1 MSRGDAIA
9 PAVLCHPQ
17 AGKQRPGVRGR
28 FPGQS
33 QDRALRHRR
42 RSIGKFLRLPV
53 GPAPGKRICAHAP
66 TKVTGW
72 RWLDP
77 LRQEWAC
84 EVDILP
90 LPWYADEKRG
100 QGAAATF
107 LGLTLKGSAQTGRGV
122 WSASAVGDCCCFQ
135 IHRDRLVRSFP
146 LRRSQDFSNRPELLN
161 SKSEDKSSPGHHR
174 RYTRGRWRVKDR
186 FLLMTDAI
194 AHWFL
199 SRHEAKGKPW
209 NLLAP
214 VLAVPQPAQA
224 FESWIE
230 ALREHSDLRN
240 DDITIA
246 IIDL

>member
-1 MSRGDAIA
+1 MRWQCFAIPKQGNSAQEYEDAFRGNPKTGRFAIA
-9 PAVLCHPQ
+9 DGASESSFASLWAQLLVS
-17 AGKQRPGVRGR
+17 G
-28 FPGQS
+28 F
-33 QDRALRHRR
+33 
-42 RSIGKFLRLPV
+42 
-53 GPAPGKRICAHAP
+53 AHAP

-77 LRQEWAC
+77 LRQEWAAQ
-84 EVDILP
+84 VDILP